1 MDKSRIIQRGTKAKF
16 QVFVGYEG
24 FDMVDNEFTVCLEW
38 GLRGQVLTI
47 DKSNMITND
56 GGEYF
61 IAFDTTDMVGKVIAR
76 CIAQV
81 PNESVGGFRQ
91 EVDEQYLC
99 FVQSTPCASF
109 ECNCQCSGDDDHQV
123 LYERIT
129 KSDMTSAFSVLRDAT
144 LAWLRDVNGKIL
156 RSLNISN

>member
-24 FDMVDNEFTVCLEW
+24 FSMVDDDFAIVLEW
-38 GLRGQVLTI
+38 GMRGQTLSI
-47 DKSNMITND
+47 PKADMITND

-61 IAFDTTDMVGKVIAR
+61 IAFDTTDMVGKVKAR
-76 CIAQV
+76 CTSQV
-81 PNESVGGFRQ
+81 PDESVGGTRQ
-91 EVDEQYLC
+91 EVDEQWLC
-99 FVQSTPCASF
+99 FIQSDPCVLPS
-109 ECNCQCSGDDDHQV
+109 CGCSCSDDDDHQV

-129 KSDMTSAFSVLRDAT
+129 TSDMTSQFSVLRDKA

-156 RSLNISN
+156 RSLNIID